1 MNVFELFAS
10 LSLDASGYENGL
22 DNAESKGKSFASSI
36 GSVVGG
42 AVTAVGTATVA
53 AVGAAATGI
62 TTLTTQAVQAYG
74 SYEQLVGGV
83 NKIFGDSADQVI
95 ANAAQAYTTAGMSAN
110 EYMETVTSF
119 SASLIQSLEGDTVKA
134 AEYADMAISDMS
146 DNANTFGTDISSIQN
161 AYQGFA
167 KGNYTMLDNLKLGYG
182 GTKSEMERLI
192 EDAAALSDEFEV
204 QYDEAGNLVY
214 GYGDIV
220 EAIHIVQEEMNITG
234 TTAAEA
240 SETIQGTAGSLQA
253 AWDNLIIGLGDANA
267 DLAPLID
274 NVVQSALQMVD
285 NIKPIA
291 LQAVQGISELI
302 KGFAPVLEEELP
314 PLIEEILP
322 ALTDAIVS
330 LINTVAAV
338 LPSLIEVL
346 LPPILTALVN
356 VAVSLLNAL
365 PTILNLIS
373 SQLPLLLQVLIPAIL
388 QVLPS
393 IIEAGLQIIMALA
406 SGLASNI
413 GLIMDAVM
421 GVIHVLVDTFLTVD
435 NIKQFVILANQV
447 ILTIAEALL
456 ANAPELLGAFVV
468 LISNIIVALAEAL
481 PDLAADFIGAIVLLG
496 EDIGNLIYEA
506 FGTTLLDMYNSFI
519 TWVTDMGTKLAE
531 FGTSV
536 LTGIG
541 EFGADC
547 IEGVANFMAD
557 IIEWFVSGFDSIK
570 QTVTDALNNVGQTFS
585 DIFEN
590 AKNIVSGA
598 IEFIKGLFD
607 FEWKLPELKL
617 PHFTI
622 SGDFNLDPTN
632 FSMPTIGVEWY
643 AKAMNTPYLLDNAT
657 IFGAAGGKLLGGG
670 ESGNEMVYGH
680 DQLMADIAAVVDAK
694 LQSIQLEITA
704 PIYIGGKKIDQQVIM
719 ANARNSVISGGR

>member
-62 TTLTTQAVQAYG
+62 TTLTTEAVQAYG

-134 AEYADMAISDMS
+134 AEYADMAIADMS

-220 EAIHIVQEEMNITG
+220 EAIHIVQDEMNITG

-330 LINTVAAV
+330 LINTVASV

-373 SQLPLLLQVLIPAIL
+373 SQLPLLLQVLIPSIL
-388 QVLPS
+388 QILPS
-393 IIEAGLQIIMALA
+393 IIEAGVQIIAALA

-413 GLIMDAVM
+413 GLIMDAIM
-421 GVIHVLVDTFLTVD
+421 GVIHVMVDSFLTID
-435 NIKQFVILANQV
+435 NIKQFILLANQV

-456 ANAPELLGAFVV
+456 ANAPELLGAFVI

-481 PDLAADFIGAIVLLG
+481 PDLAADFIGAIVALG
-496 EDIGNLIYEA
+496 DDIGNLIYEA

-622 SGDFNLDPTN
+622 SGEFNLDPTN
-632 FSMPTIGVEWY
+632 LSMPTIGVEWY

-680 DQLMADIAAVVDAK
+680 DQLMADIAAVVDSR
-694 LQSIQLEITA
+694 LDNIQIVA
-704 PIYIGGKKIDQQVIM
+704 PIYIGGKKIDQQVVI
-719 ANARNSVISGGR
+719 ANARNSVVSGGR

>member
-134 AEYADMAISDMS
+134 AEYADMAIADMS

-435 NIKQFVILANQV
+435 NIKQFVILADQV

-456 ANAPELLGAFVV
+456 ANAPELLGAFVI

>member
-36 GSVVGG
+36 GSAVGG

-119 SASLIQSLEGDTVKA
+119 SASLIQSLGGDTVKA

-182 GTKSEMERLI
+182 GTKTEMERLI

-373 SQLPLLLQVLIPAIL
+373 SQLPLLLQVLIPSIL

-421 GVIHVLVDTFLTVD
+421 GVIHVLVDTFLTAD

-456 ANAPELLGAFVV
+456 ANAPELLGSFVV

-496 EDIGNLIYEA
+496 DDIGNLIYEA
-506 FGTTLLDMYNSFI
+506 FGTTLLDLYNSFI

-531 FGTSV
+531 FGSSV
-536 LTGIG
+536 LTGVG

-557 IIEWFVSGFDSIK
+557 IIEWFVSGFESIK

-680 DQLMADIAAVVDAK
+680 DQLMSDIAAVVDSR
-694 LQSIQLEITA
+694 LGNLEFIV
-704 PIYIGGKKIDQQVIM
+704 PVYIGGKKIDQQVVI
-719 ANARNSVISGGR
+719 ANARNSVVSGGR